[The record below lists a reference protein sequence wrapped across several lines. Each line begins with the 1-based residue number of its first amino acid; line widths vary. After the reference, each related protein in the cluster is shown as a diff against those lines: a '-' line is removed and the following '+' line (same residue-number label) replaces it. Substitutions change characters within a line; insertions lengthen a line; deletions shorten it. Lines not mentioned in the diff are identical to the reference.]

1 MHLFMLAQQQNG
13 DAAEA
18 AGIIALALGILLFTV
33 VIMVAISIF
42 ICLLIY
48 LPYKDVPAEHQKMA
62 PGLVFLLLIPF
73 FNIIWNFIV
82 FMRIPESFQSY
93 FAAQGRTDVGDCGR
107 QIGLWYAIC
116 GVAAIVPC
124 VNYVAGPAA
133 LVLFIIF
140 LVKIWGLKGQIGMAP
155 AMGSSP
161 GAPPPASPP
170 PAG

>member
-1 MHLFMLAQQQNG
+1 MHLLMLAQQNG

-18 AGIIALALGILLFTV
+18 VGIIALVMGILLFTI
-33 VIMVAISIF
+33 VISFAISIF

-82 FMRIPESFQSY
+82 FLRIPESFQSC
-93 FAAQGRTDVGDCGR
+93 FAAQGRTDQGDCGR

-116 GVAAIVPC
+116 GVAAFVPC
-124 VNYVAGPAA
+124 VNYIAGPAA

-140 LVKIWGLKGQIGMAP
+140 LVKIWSLKGQIGMMP
-155 AMGSSP
+155 AMTVGG
-161 GAPPPASPP
+161 GAPPPPGAAPP
-170 PAG
+170 VG

>member
-1 MHLFMLAQQQNG
+1 MHLLMLAQQNAE
-13 DAAEA
+13 AAEA
-18 AGIIALALGILLFTV
+18 AGIIAMIFAILLFTI
-33 VIMVAISIF
+33 VISFAISIL

-82 FMRIPESFQSY
+82 FLRIPESFQSY
-93 FAAQGRTDVGDCGR
+93 FASQGRTDVGDCGR

-116 GVAAIVPC
+116 GVAAFVPC
-124 VNYVAGPAA
+124 VNYVAAPAA

-140 LVKIWGLKGQIGMAP
+140 LVKIWGLKGQIAAAAVPPPG
-155 AMGSSP
+155 G
-161 GAPPPASPP
+161 GAPPAVPP
-170 PAG
+170 PPG

>member
-1 MHLFMLAQQQNG
+1 MHLIMLAQQQNG
-13 DAAEA
+13 EAAET

-33 VIMVAISIF
+33 VIMVAISVL

-48 LPYKDVPAEHQKMA
+48 LPYQQVPAEHQKMA

-82 FMRIPESFQSY
+82 FLRIPESFQSY
-93 FAAQGRTDVGDCGR
+93 FASQGRTDVGDCGR

-140 LVKIWGLKGQIGMAP
+140 LVKIWGLKGEIAVAAVPPPG
-155 AMGSSP
+155 G
-161 GAPPPASPP
+161 GAPPAVPP

>member
-1 MHLFMLAQQQNG
+1 MHLLMLAQQNG

-33 VIMVAISIF
+33 VIMVAISIL

-48 LPYKDVPAEHQKMA
+48 LPYKEVPAEHQKMA

-82 FMRIPESFQSY
+82 FLRIPESFQSY
-93 FAAQGRTDVGDCGR
+93 FTAQGRTDVGDCGR

-140 LVKIWGLKGQIGMAP
+140 LVKIWGLKGQIAAGAVP
-155 AMGSSP
+155 PPGA
-161 GAPPPASPP
+161 GAPPPAAPP

>member
-1 MHLFMLAQQQNG
+1 MHLLTFAQQNTE
-13 DAAEA
+13 AAEA

-33 VIMVAISIF
+33 VVMVAISIF

-82 FMRIPESFQSY
+82 FLRIPESFQSA

-140 LVKIWGLKGQIGMAP
+140 LVKIWGLKGQLAATAVP
-155 AMGSSP
+155 PP
-161 GAPPPASPP
+161 GAPPAAPP
-170 PAG
+170 PPG

>member
-1 MHLFMLAQQQNG
+1 MHLLMLAQQQNG
-13 DAAEA
+13 EAAEA
-18 AGIIALALGILLFTV
+18 VGIIALALGILLFTV

-124 VNYVAGPAA
+124 VNYIAGPAA

-140 LVKIWGLKGQIGMAP
+140 LVKIWGLKGQLGP
-155 AMGSSP
+155 ASVQ
-161 GAPPPASPP
+161 PPAVPP

>member
-18 AGIIALALGILLFTV
+18 AGIIALALGILFFTV
-33 VIMVAISIF
+33 VIMVAISIL

-48 LPYKDVPAEHQKMA
+48 LPYKEVPAEHQKMA

-140 LVKIWGLKGQIGMAP
+140 LVKIWGLKGQIGIAP

>member
-1 MHLFMLAQQQNG
+1 MHLLTLAQQNA

-18 AGIIALALGILLFTV
+18 AGIIAAILGVLFVTV
-33 VIMVAISIF
+33 IVMVAISIL
-42 ICLLIY
+42 ICVLIY

-62 PGLVFLLLIPF
+62 PGLVFLLLIPL

-82 FMRIPESFQSY
+82 FLRIPESFQSY
-93 FAAQGRTDVGDCGR
+93 FAAQGRTDQGDCGR

-116 GVAAIVPC
+116 GVAAMVPC
-124 VNYVAGPAA
+124 VNYIAGPAA

-140 LVKIWGLKGQIGMAP
+140 LVKIWGLKGQIAAAAVPPPG
-155 AMGSSP
+155 G
-161 GAPPPASPP
+161 GAPPAVPP